1 MAEGVSNANKN
12 ESNKQKGG
20 FHAMLIGKSG
30 ANSIANMLAGKT
42 KILVQEVVRT
52 GERTIR
58 ADKDF

>member
-1 MAEGVSNANKN
+1 MAEGISNANKN

-20 FHAMLIGKSG
+20 FLGMLIGKFG

-42 KILVQEVVRT
+42 KILGREVVRT